1 MEETGG
7 GGDSEG
13 WFEEGGRPK
22 SSEMARWCESDCHRS
37 EVNPATPVFGDKPG
51 LKLEEEE
58 EEEEYTLQTSLLH
71 FLCYQV

>member
-1 MEETGG
+1 MEEAGG

-22 SSEMARWCESDCHRS
+22 SSEMARWCESDCHKS

-51 LKLEEEE
+51 LKLDEEERRRLE
-58 EEEEYTLQTSLLH
+58 GLTS
-71 FLCYQV
+71 Q